1 MRPKGSETAAFI
13 TDNSQ
18 FNSNMSK
25 YDLQK
30 ERRDTGMI
38 LYHGTNAD
46 FDRISLTI
54 GLRYKDFGWG
64 FCQTARPL
72 SAWHRRKHGS
82 SVARPRLSV

>member
-1 MRPKGSETAAFI
+1 
-13 TDNSQ
+13 
-18 FNSNMSK
+18 
-25 YDLQK
+25 
-30 ERRDTGMI
+30 MI